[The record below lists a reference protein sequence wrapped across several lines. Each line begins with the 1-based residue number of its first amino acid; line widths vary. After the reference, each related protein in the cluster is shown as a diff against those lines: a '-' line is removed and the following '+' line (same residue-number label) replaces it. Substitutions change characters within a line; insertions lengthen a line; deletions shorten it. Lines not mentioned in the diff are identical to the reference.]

1 MFKVLIADD
10 SYEDRELLRMEI
22 QQALSLLET
31 KITFYEASSISKAKE
46 LLRVNSIDLLTLDIQ
61 FDRLSEGIDA
71 LPEIFETH
79 PTLNIIVISGKLDKN
94 EVTEQLFRFTKDNV
108 LKGKR
113 WARHFDVLDKKDDKK
128 DAIQRAH
135 AFAVNQQETVD
146 KVRELFV
153 LAESHLDSGDMKKC
167 VDVYQK
173 IQDLAPGDPESG
185 ENLKIF
191 KGSDI
196 PEQIL
201 QYISDGDNIV
211 ASLLLGH
218 YLETRLKAYTR
229 RLIGRAPRSLS
240 DCVMDAEKARKIS
253 GDKKEMFHKLLR
265 IRNRAIHQPSTI
277 AEKEV
282 ESAFKKMKALE
293 GLSR

>member
-10 SYEDRELLRMEI
+10 SYEDRELLRLEI
-22 QQALSLLET
+22 QQALSSLET

-71 LPEIFETH
+71 LPVIFETH

-94 EVTEQLFRFTKDNV
+94 EVSEQLFRFTKDNV

-128 DAIQRAH
+128 DAIQRAYT
-135 AFAVNQQETVD
+135 FADNQKDTAD
-146 KVRELFV
+146 KVRDLFI
-153 LAESHLDSGDMKKC
+153 LAESHLDRDDMKKC
-167 VDVYQK
+167 IDVYQK
-173 IQDLAPGDPESG
+173 IQDLAPGDPESD
-185 ENLKIF
+185 ENLKIL
-191 KGSDI
+191 KGPEI
-196 PEQIL
+196 PEQVL
-201 QYISDGDNIV
+201 QYISAGDNIV
-211 ASLLLGH
+211 ASLLFGH

-229 RLIGRAPRSLS
+229 RLIGRAPHSLS
-240 DCVMDAEKARKIS
+240 DCIRDVEKARKIS
-253 GDKKEMFHKLLR
+253 GDKKKAFNKLMRL
-265 IRNRAIHQPSTI
+265 RNRSIHQPSTI
-277 AEKEV
+277 SANEV
-282 ESAFKKMKALE
+282 EAAFKKMKNME

>member
-10 SYEDRELLRMEI
+10 SYEDRELLRLEI
-22 QQALSLLET
+22 QQALSSLEG

-94 EVTEQLFRFTKDNV
+94 EVSEQLFRFTKDNV

-113 WARHFDVLDKKDDKK
+113 WARHFDVLDKKDNKT
-128 DAIQRAH
+128 DAIQRAYS
-135 AFAVNQQETVD
+135 FAANQKDTAD
-146 KVRELFV
+146 KVRDLFI
-153 LAESHLDSGDMKKC
+153 LAESHLDRDDMKKC
-167 VDVYQK
+167 IDVYQK
-173 IQDLAPGDPESG
+173 IQDLAPGDSESG

-191 KGSDI
+191 KNPEM

-201 QYISDGDNIV
+201 QYISEGDKIV

-265 IRNRAIHQPSTI
+265 MRNRAIHQPSTI
-277 AEKEV
+277 SKKEAEA
-282 ESAFKKMKALE
+282 AFKKLKNLE

>member
-10 SYEDRELLRMEI
+10 SYEDRELLRLEI
-22 QQALSLLET
+22 QQALSSLET

-71 LPEIFETH
+71 LPAIFETH

-94 EVTEQLFRFTKDNV
+94 EVSEQLFRFTKDNV

-128 DAIQRAH
+128 DAIQRAY
-135 AFAVNQQETVD
+135 AFANNQKNTVD
-146 KVRELFV
+146 KVRDLFI
-153 LAESHLDSGDMKKC
+153 LAESHLDRDDMKKC
-167 VDVYQK
+167 IDVYQK
-173 IQDLAPGDPESG
+173 IQDLAPGDPESD
-185 ENLKIF
+185 ENLKIL
-191 KGSDI
+191 KGPEI
-196 PEQIL
+196 PEQVL
-201 QYISDGDNIV
+201 QYISAGDNIV
-211 ASLLLGH
+211 ASLLFGH

-229 RLIGRAPRSLS
+229 RLIGRAPHSLS
-240 DCVMDAEKARKIS
+240 DCIRDVEKARKIS
-253 GDKKEMFHKLLR
+253 GDKKKAFNKLMRL
-265 IRNRAIHQPSTI
+265 RNRSIHQPSTI
-277 AEKEV
+277 SANEV
-282 ESAFKKMKALE
+282 EAAFKKMKNLE

>member
-10 SYEDRELLRMEI
+10 SYEDRELLRLEI
-22 QQALSLLET
+22 QQALSSLET

-71 LPEIFETH
+71 LPVIFETH

-94 EVTEQLFRFTKDNV
+94 EVSEQLFRFTKDNV

-128 DAIQRAH
+128 NAIQRAY
-135 AFAVNQQETVD
+135 AFANNQKNTAD
-146 KVRELFV
+146 KVRDLFI
-153 LAESHLDSGDMKKC
+153 LAESHLDRDDMKKC
-167 VDVYQK
+167 IDVYQK
-173 IQDLAPGDPESG
+173 IQDLAPGDPESN
-185 ENLKIF
+185 ENLKIL
-191 KGSDI
+191 KGPEI
-196 PEQIL
+196 PEQVL
-201 QYISDGDNIV
+201 QYISAGDNIV
-211 ASLLLGH
+211 ASLLFGH

-229 RLIGRAPRSLS
+229 RLIGRAPHSLS
-240 DCVMDAEKARKIS
+240 DCIRDVEKARKIS
-253 GDKKEMFHKLLR
+253 GDKKKAFNKLMRL
-265 IRNRAIHQPSTI
+265 RNRSIHQPSTI
-277 AEKEV
+277 SAKEV
-282 ESAFKKMKALE
+282 EAAFKKMKNLE